1 MDTDDFPT
9 DPRALTLP
17 QRRSNQ
23 SRMHREQRF
32 WLERLR
38 QLAEG
43 PPPEKDFPAFLLATA
58 AFRELA
64 QHLARATTRAQ
75 LPPQV
80 ADEMDRFVQAFSDYL
95 RTCDG
100 EDSFASR
107 RQPRG

>member
-1 MDTDDFPT
+1 MDTDYFPS
-9 DPRALTLP
+9 DPRAVTLP

-23 SRMHREQRF
+23 TRMQREQRF

-43 PPPEKDFPAFLLATA
+43 ALPEKDFPAYLLATP
-58 AFRELA
+58 AFRGLSQQLA
-64 QHLARATTRAQ
+64 QATKRAQ
-75 LPPQV
+75 LPAQV

-100 EDSFASR
+100 EDTFASNC
-107 RQPRG
+107 QPRC

>member
-9 DPRALTLP
+9 DPRALTLQ

-23 SRMHREQRF
+23 TRMQKEQRF

-43 PPPEKDFPAFLLATA
+43 PVPEKDFPAYLLATP
-58 AFRELA
+58 AFRGLA
-64 QHLARATTRAQ
+64 QHLANATKRAQ
-75 LPPQV
+75 LPAQV

-100 EDSFASR
+100 EDSFASSHK
-107 RQPRG
+107 PRC